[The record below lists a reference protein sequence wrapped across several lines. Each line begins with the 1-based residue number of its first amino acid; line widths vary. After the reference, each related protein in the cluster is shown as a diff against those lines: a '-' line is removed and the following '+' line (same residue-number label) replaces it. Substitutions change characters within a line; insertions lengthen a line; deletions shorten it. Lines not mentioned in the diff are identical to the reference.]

1 MSALDSALGDE
12 DVTVKGYAAQALVER
27 GTPEA
32 MVHLYRALHDP
43 DPSFRMMVVEVVAGK
58 EQGREMLQ
66 AALRDDNE
74 AVRSMAAFWLERASA
89 ERR

>member
-1 MSALDSALGDE
+1 
-12 DVTVKGYAAQALVER
+12 
-27 GTPEA
+27 
-32 MVHLYRALHDP
+32 
-43 DPSFRMMVVEVVAGK
+43 MMVVEIVAGK
-58 EQGREMLQ
+58 EQGRQMLQ